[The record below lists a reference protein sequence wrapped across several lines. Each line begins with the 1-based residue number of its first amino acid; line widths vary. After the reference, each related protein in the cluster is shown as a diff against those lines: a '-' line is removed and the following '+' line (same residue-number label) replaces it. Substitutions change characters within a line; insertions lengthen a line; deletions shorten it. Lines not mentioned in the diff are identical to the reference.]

1 MRNDDDRKTAAPDV
15 RLLQNDDVSGDQ
27 RSHLAEVVR
36 EIAPVDNL
44 EARHRLDTL
53 AWYATQSTSTASP
66 KPDQPAKH
74 LVAYVVLVD
83 LDARSLLL
91 VDHRNAQRWLPT
103 GGHVEPDED
112 PEASA
117 RRELR
122 EELGIEAALVPG
134 LRATRS

>member
-1 MRNDDDRKTAAPDV
+1 MRNDDDRKTAVPDV
-15 RLLQNDDVSGDQ
+15 HLLQNDDVSGDQ

-53 AWYATQSTSTASP
+53 AWIASAVDLYRFA

-117 RRELR
+117 RQN
-122 EELGIEAALVPG
+122 
-134 LRATRS
+134 